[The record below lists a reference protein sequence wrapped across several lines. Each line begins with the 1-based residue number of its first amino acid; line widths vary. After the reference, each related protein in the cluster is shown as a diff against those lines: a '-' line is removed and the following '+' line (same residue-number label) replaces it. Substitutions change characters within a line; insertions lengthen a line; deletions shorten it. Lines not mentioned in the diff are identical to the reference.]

1 MIESEGVLCM
11 QYSLEGQSR
20 SHPLDLERPFA
31 RHGGLHINRCHA
43 MNMADC
49 FLVNRRTN
57 DMVCSSCS
65 SVARWHERMHTRVCW
80 EPTRRHYEWTP
91 LSQTVSPSKTW
102 MERFLLVAT
111 SEAVIYV
118 VCFISFLSIEP
129 FVPAPISTSET
140 CWGAGASPEAYLR
153 E

>member
-1 MIESEGVLCM
+1 MCRLMIESEGILCM
-11 QYSLEGQSR
+11 QYSLESQSR

-65 SVARWHERMHTRVCW
+65 SVARWHELMHTRVC
-80 EPTRRHYEWTP
+80 
-91 LSQTVSPSKTW
+91 
-102 MERFLLVAT
+102 
-111 SEAVIYV
+111 
-118 VCFISFLSIEP
+118 
-129 FVPAPISTSET
+129 
-140 CWGAGASPEAYLR
+140 
-153 E
+153 